1 MQKFEAKGKT
11 YPLELNMLAMSI
23 YEDISGHS
31 WQDGDA
37 TSISDATLT
46 LWAAMCGANPELLER
61 TLVDDDPEMSLV
73 KLRMSLKLSDY
84 GRLMETVSSLWEEA
98 NEGMPP
104 PLPDD
109 EEKDPSPEKGKQTS
123 PRSRRSQSS
132 SAGSRKRNSGN

>member
-46 LWAAMCGANPELLER
+46 LWAAMCGANPELLEG
-61 TLVDDDPEMSLV
+61 TLVDDDSEMSLV

-84 GRLMETVSSLWEEA
+84 GRLMETVSALWEEA